1 MMFVPGTRVRLRN
14 RPAEIG
20 TVTDSEPVETQGR
33 TFIEIEFPHGRELKS
48 IVQLEEVVTAPDALR
63 DLQAGKLSSPQ
74 ALRRSLTHVRM
85 TSQHLAD
92 IIYSIGATNTEFHAY
107 QYKPVL
113 KLLNSPSRGLLVAD
127 EVGLGK
133 TIEAGLIWTELV
145 ARGDARRL
153 LVVCPKSLR
162 EKWRAELRSKFNVEA
177 KLCDAEELLY
187 DLRES
192 EFSKKNFAYV
202 ASFSGLKPN
211 KGWEE
216 DLAPKPGSRDA
227 LAHHLN
233 NATRDL
239 LDLVIFDEA
248 HHLRNP
254 DTQNHE
260 LAALLSAVANYK
272 VFLSATPINLH
283 TEDLRSLLNLIDED
297 TFGNEFLFPQ
307 LLRENEPIIAA
318 WEAARN
324 PAIPLGKVRELV
336 DEIEPGLVL
345 KTGGRLKRLRAELG
359 KKDSFD
365 ESNRV
370 KLAARIEEMSLLGT
384 TVNRTRRRD
393 VADFKVQRRPKTLS
407 WEMAPDTERAFY
419 DRATDVIENYAAWN
433 DINARFLLAQTQRL
447 LASSLAAAYRHW
459 GEGSGSLSLDEDVEV
474 DKDTMQKIGPLIAEL
489 GQICDD
495 PGELEALERS
505 DSKYEELKR
514 WLRTMQAESP
524 DEKIIVFS
532 SFRRTLSYL
541 AKRLT
546 EDDFASI
553 ELHGGITAPR
563 QETVDRF
570 ADAPGGTVLLTSEVG
585 GEGLDLQFCRV
596 LVNWDLP
603 WNPMKV
609 EQRIGR
615 IDRIGQKAEAID
627 IRNLIAKDTIEEQ
640 VHERLYRRLN
650 LIQQTLGDFEP
661 ILGEMVDKIEKI
673 LSDPKLT
680 KDERDRELKRASQ
693 AAETRKAEEEKLEK
707 EAPGLIGLGDSIL
720 QQINE
725 AQAPHKRLK
734 PEDLFDYITG
744 VLIDEYPGTRFD
756 RANHDQLEAYD
767 VRLSPQLAIE
777 FGRFKEKNSSQF
789 PTKFDSNAK
798 VVRAIFGSSP
808 DRFRQRGIETI
819 AMTHPLARFAA
830 SRMSE
835 KELSTPARPV
845 TAFHAPPKLTE
856 DLEAGQY
863 LVAIQSWAIKG
874 LNPVDRLVFSALHLP
889 SGKLIE
895 DERAEQLT
903 MESIVSEPKLQRMP
917 QEELQLAHHL
927 ADEILLPHLATQ
939 LREFREAETA
949 KHFDQVGTQKALIEA
964 HREREIEKAER
975 QIRAHRLSGSAKRQ
989 QLVYAVQGTLKNVLA
1004 RLDDKLKTITAQ
1016 EDDITLKDPVTVGLC
1031 VIEVGE
1037 HG

>member
-1 MMFVPGTRVRLRN
+1 MFAPGTRVRLRN

-20 TVTDSEPVETQGR
+20 TVTDTEAVETHGR

-48 IVQLEEVVTAPDALR
+48 VVQLEEVVTAPDALE
-63 DLQAGKLSSPQ
+63 DLKAGKLSSPQ
-74 ALRRSLTHVRM
+74 SLRRALTHVRM

-177 KLCDAEELLY
+177 KLCDAEELLF
-187 DLRES
+187 DLKEG
-192 EFSKKNFAYV
+192 EFGKKNFAYV
-202 ASFSGLKPN
+202 ASLSGLKPN

-216 DLAPKPGSRDA
+216 VLDPKPGSRDA
-227 LAHHLN
+227 LAHYLN

-239 LDLVIFDEA
+239 FDLVIFDEA
-248 HHLRNP
+248 HHLRNRT
-254 DTQNHE
+254 TQNHE
-260 LAALLSAVANYK
+260 LAELLSDVASYK

-307 LLRENEPIIAA
+307 LLSENEPIIAA

-324 PAIPLGKVRELV
+324 PSVPMDQVRALV
-336 DEIEPGLVL
+336 DKIRPGLVL
-345 KTGGRLKRLRAELG
+345 QTGGRLKRLKAELA
-359 KKDSFD
+359 KTDAFD
-365 ESNRV
+365 DSNRV

-419 DRATDVIENYAAWN
+419 DRATEVIEEYAEWN

-459 GEGSGSLSLDEDVEV
+459 GEGSGSLSLDEDV
-474 DKDTMQKIGPLIAEL
+474 DIDADAMRKIGPLITEL
-489 GQICDD
+489 GAICDD
-495 PGELEALERS
+495 PDELQELERA
-505 DSKYEELKR
+505 DSKYEKLKR
-514 WLRTMQAESP
+514 WLREMQNESP
-524 DEKIIVFS
+524 DEKIIIFS

-546 EDDFASI
+546 EDGFASI
-553 ELHGGITAPR
+553 ELHGGISAPR

-627 IRNLIAKDTIEEQ
+627 IKNLIAKNTIEEQ
-640 VHERLYRRLN
+640 VYERLYLRLN

-661 ILGEMVDKIEKI
+661 ILGEMVDKIDKI

-680 KDERDRELKRASQ
+680 KEERDRELERAST
-693 AAETRKAEEEKLEK
+693 AAATRREEEEKLEK

-720 QQINE
+720 QQIND

-756 RANHDQLEAYD
+756 RANHEELDLYD
-767 VRLSPQLAIE
+767 IRLSPQLAIE
-777 FGRFKEKNSSQF
+777 FARFKERFSSQF
-789 PTKFDSNAK
+789 PTNFDSNSK

-808 DRFRQRGIETI
+808 DRFTHRGIDTI

-845 TAFHAPPKLTE
+845 TAFSAPGEQTK
-856 DLEAGQY
+856 DLNPGQY
-863 LVAIQSWAIKG
+863 LVAVQSWAIKG
-874 LNPVDRLVFSALHLP
+874 LNPVDRLVFSALHMA
-889 SGKLIE
+889 SGELLN

-903 MESIVSEPKLQRMP
+903 MESIVAEPRLRRLR
-917 QEELQLAHHL
+917 EDEIQLAARL
-927 ADEILLPHLATQ
+927 ADETLMPHLARQ
-939 LREFREAETA
+939 LKEFREAETA

-975 QIRAHRLSGSAKRQ
+975 QIRDHQLSGSAKRQ
-989 QLVYAVQGTLKNVLA
+989 QLVYAVRATRDKTLA

-1016 EDDITLKDPVTVGLC
+1016 EDDITLKDPVTVGMC
-1031 VIEVGE
+1031 VIEVG
-1037 HG
+1037 GQN